1 MKGRRKKLPP
11 GSPQQWLNHAISDLA
26 LARLG
31 LNSKDVLPEQIC
43 FHAQQAVEKALKAVL
58 LHKSIRFPAIH
69 DIEELVQIGRHEG
82 VQFPDWAEDL
92 ASLTPYAV
100 ETRYP
105 GHWEDFQETEVNQAR
120 AVAQK
125 TVEWVKAVLL
135 SKK

>member
-1 MKGRRKKLPP
+1 M
-11 GSPQQWLNHAISDLA
+11 SDLA
-26 LARLG
+26 LAHLG
-31 LNSKDVLPEQIC
+31 RNSKDVLPEQIC

-58 LHKSIRFPAIH
+58 LRKSIRFPAIH
-69 DIEELVQIGRHEG
+69 DIEELVQIGRQEG

-105 GHWEDFQETEVNQAR
+105 GHWEDFNETEVNEAL
-120 AVAQK
+120 AIAQK
-125 TVEWVKAVLL
+125 AVEWVKGILL

>member
-11 GSPQQWLNHAISDLA
+11 GSPQQWLNHAMSDLA
-26 LARLG
+26 LAHLG
-31 LNSKDVLPEQIC
+31 QNSKDVLPEQIC
-43 FHAQQAVEKALKAVL
+43 FHAQQAVEKVLKAVL
-58 LHKSIRFPAIH
+58 LHKRIRFPAIH
-69 DIEELVQIGRHEG
+69 DIEELVQIGRQEG

-105 GHWEDFQETEVNQAR
+105 GHWEDFQETEVTEAL

-125 TVEWVKAVLL
+125 AVEWVKAALL

>member
-125 TVEWVKAVLL
+125 TVE
-135 SKK
+135 